1 MHFFSRA
8 AWHMYLN
15 EPSRKQPFSIVLYA
29 FLGAAIVLN
38 VAQIVIQSLEQH
50 KDLVD
55 PHDSLFQ
62 LGFAAVFLI
71 EYLARIWV
79 AAETPGEKHAS
90 ALRRRWNYISS
101 PIGIIDL
108 LSFLPTVVIFLV
120 PESVFGDLRFLKL
133 LSIIRV
139 LKLTR
144 YSASL
149 AILATLYRENFATLM
164 AAVMIMLMLS
174 FLGAIGIYIFE
185 NPAQPEVFSNIPDA
199 MWWALVTITT
209 VGYGDITP
217 ITVGGKLFGALVMVT
232 GVGTAAIPA
241 GVFASSFVQLVR
253 EQEQERRIKL
263 RKFSAGSSDMSEHKL
278 KLRTYGLSRSEQ
290 REVEFLIVEYE
301 LTVDQAVNVVKH
313 FRH

>member
-1 MHFFSRA
+1 MQFFSRA
-8 AWHMYLN
+8 SWYTYLN
-15 EPSRKQPFSIVLYA
+15 EPSRKHPFSLVLYA
-29 FLGAAIVLN
+29 FLGSVIVLN
-38 VAQIVIQSLEQH
+38 VAQIVIESL
-50 KDLVD
+50 
-55 PHDSLFQ
+55 DSQQGVVVRYDRFFQ
-62 LGFAAVFLI
+62 IGFALVFLS
-71 EYLARIWV
+71 EYFARIWV
-79 AAETPGEKHAS
+79 AAEKPSEKNSSLLH
-90 ALRRRWNYISS
+90 RRWSYVSS
-101 PIGIIDL
+101 PIGMIDF
-108 LSFLPTVVIFLV
+108 LSFMPTLIILLM

-149 AILATLYRENFATLM
+149 SILATLYRENGATLI
-164 AAVMIMLMLS
+164 AAAMIMLMLS

-217 ITVGGKLFGALVMVT
+217 ITIGGKLFGAVVMIT

-253 EQEQERRIKL
+253 EQEQERRVK
-263 RKFSAGSSDMSEHKL
+263 RRRFMQGGSAVPENKL
-278 KLRTYGLSRSEQ
+278 KLKTYGLSRSEQ
-290 REVEFLIVEYE
+290 REVEFMITEYE
-301 LTVDQAVNVVKH
+301 LTVDQSVNVIKH